1 MVVEHYEALKQGW
14 GAEVA
19 KRPMFIAKGKRGP
32 LGDHIPQL
40 IGEMYDSAVCSKC
53 VGDPDQLLCTSTF
66 I

>member
-40 IGEMYDSAVCSKC
+40 IGEMYDSAVCSK
-53 VGDPDQLLCTSTF
+53 
-66 I
+66 